1 MTQHLPP
8 SGLEGQAGQEWRGA
22 SYLEGP
28 SHSPPWEERQPL
40 PGVTRVCSRDP
51 RGAPSQWISPARALD
66 RDKTAHSTEEDTK
79 AQEEAVRPEVTRQ
92 VSKPT
97 GQM

>member
-1 MTQHLPP
+1 MEGGFISGGPQPQPTMGRKTAAAWRHQGLQQRPPRCSFPADPP
-8 SGLEGQAGQEWRGA
+8 S
-22 SYLEGP
+22 
-28 SHSPPWEERQPL
+28 
-40 PGVTRVCSRDP
+40 
-51 RGAPSQWISPARALD
+51 
-66 RDKTAHSTEEDTK
+66 HSTEEDTK

>member
-1 MTQHLPP
+1 MEGGFIAGGPQPQPTMGRKTAAAWRHQGLQQRPPRCSFPADPP
-8 SGLEGQAGQEWRGA
+8 SQGPGQ
-22 SYLEGP
+22 
-28 SHSPPWEERQPL
+28 
-40 PGVTRVCSRDP
+40 
-51 RGAPSQWISPARALD
+51 